1 MKNNF
6 LKSVA
11 GASIV
16 LTLLGFLSKG
26 IGFIREIIYANK
38 FGLSIEFD
46 LFLISFTIPN
56 IINTATIYLC
66 QHYFIPAFN
75 DENKVSNTNGKEF
88 FNRTLLLFIISGLL
102 ISIVLFFVSDII
114 IGLFLDTHSEVSK
127 TIARN
132 MFTIFLITI
141 PISSGMS
148 VIMAYQ
154 QAKFNFVTPAVSLTM
169 LNVIIIAGLLLLS
182 EYFKIYVLPISFS
195 FAYLFSFGFLLLM
208 VKRDVK
214 ILPFKSIFLRKK
226 KDNFSII
233 ISLILIEGLS
243 LSYVLIDR
251 LFISEVSP
259 GGISA
264 LNYAFVVFSLPI
276 SLFSIPLVTT
286 LFSKFSLTP
295 DTLIDDIRNAYGII
309 FYIMLPISFL
319 FYFWGDLI
327 FTSFYEGGK
336 FSYTNT
342 IKTYSVLKY
351 YSFGLVFISI
361 YHIFV
366 KMFYSVKKYNY
377 VLIISV
383 LAIVVKLFLSALLVK
398 EFREEGLALSTTLL
412 YIFLVLFAI
421 IINLVEI
428 KVIKITTFIRKIAIV
443 FANLMFSYLIS
454 LLLGELIRLS
464 DFGSKMISAMFFIS
478 LFYLTAYLLRE
489 NEINMLKHTISSFA
503 KLKMR

>member
-1 MKNNF
+1 MKNDF

-11 GASIV
+11 GASII

-88 FNRTLLLFIISGLL
+88 FNRTLLLFMITGLL
-102 ISIVLFFVSDII
+102 ISILLFFVSDII
-114 IGLFLDTHSEVSK
+114 LELFLNNHSEVSK

-182 EYFKIYVLPISFS
+182 GYFKIYVLPISFS
-195 FAYLFSFGFLLLM
+195 FAYLFSFGFLFVM
-208 VKRDVK
+208 VKRDIK

-226 KDNFSII
+226 KNNFSII

-251 LFISEVSP
+251 LFISELSY

-286 LFSKFSLTP
+286 LFSKLSLTP
-295 DTLIDDIRNAYGII
+295 DKLFDDIRNAYGMV
-309 FYIMLPISFL
+309 FYIMLPVTFF

-327 FTSFYEGGK
+327 FILFYEGGK
-336 FSYTNT
+336 FTSSNT
-342 IKTYSVLKY
+342 IATFSVLKY
-351 YSFGLVFISI
+351 YSFGLVFISL
-361 YHIFV
+361 YSLFV
-366 KMFYSVKKYNY
+366 KIFYSFKKYDY

-383 LAIVVKLFLSALLVK
+383 AAIIVKIVLSALLVG
-398 EFREEGLALSTTLL
+398 EYEEEGLALSTTLL
-412 YIFLVLFAI
+412 YVFLMALGSIFLLINITVIKFRHLIQKFTLI
-421 IINLVEI
+421 FINLIIAFIISQIVTEF
-428 KVIKITTFIRKIAIV
+428 VGLGYLWNKI
-443 FANLMFSYLIS
+443 
-454 LLLGELIRLS
+454 
-464 DFGSKMISAMFFIS
+464 IS
-478 LFYLTAYLLRE
+478 LFVFISAYSYTSNLLNDSE
-489 NEINMLKHTISSFA
+489 VSIIKSTLK
-503 KLKMR
+503 KLFNKN

>member
-132 MFTIFLITI
+132 MFAIFLITI

-336 FSYTNT
+336 FSSTNT

-383 LAIVVKLFLSALLVK
+383 SAIVVKLFLSALLVK

-412 YIFLVLFAI
+412 YVFLMALGSIFLL
-421 IINLVEI
+421 INI
-428 KVIKITTFIRKIAIV
+428 KVIKFRHLLHKFTLIFINLIIA
-443 FANLMFSYLIS
+443 FLIS
-454 LLLGELIRLS
+454 QQLTELFQFEYLS
-464 DFGSKMISAMFFIS
+464 NKIIS
-478 LFYLTAYLLRE
+478 LVLFIFAYSFTSNLLNDSE
-489 NEINMLKHTISSFA
+489 VNIIKSTIK
-503 KLKMR
+503 KLFNKN